1 MNKSDKNIQE
11 NQQIKKIDS
20 LSLENTIVKKS
31 LDTNYDLDLVEGTNA
46 YYSERYGWTLKRES

>member
-11 NQQIKKIDS
+11 NQQIKKIDT

>member
-11 NQQIKKIDS
+11 NQPIKKIDT